1 MEIKQTISR
10 LFFVPTLNIP
20 REALKENNFI
30 NAYIGDCDREVNYEN
45 SVYLLF
51 QPLNTTK
58 FRHFLDEQY
67 EHNKLIVEDYDY
79 SDGYVV
85 VVYKLNE
92 KWKKDFDIIRTGK
105 YSTTSK
111 EFQKLFPRIIK
122 AKDNIGLHKDELSL
136 QLRIFNKTPDLRQY
150 WENKFDVILDE
161 EDEVWE
167 GWDEKNEMLNINS
180 LINDSTT
187 INR

>member
-1 MEIKQTISR
+1 MEIKPTISR
-10 LFFVPTLNIP
+10 LFFVPPLNIP
-20 REALKENNFI
+20 LEALKENGFI
-30 NAYIGDCDREVNYEN
+30 NAYIGDCNKEVNYEN

-51 QPLNTTK
+51 QPINDVK

-67 EHNKLIVEDYDY
+67 EKNPLIIEDYDY
-79 SDGYVV
+79 SYPEGYVV

-111 EFQKLFPRIIK
+111 SFQKLFPRVIK
-122 AKDNIGLHKDELSL
+122 AKDNFGLSKDELSL
-136 QLRIFNKTPDLRQY
+136 QLRIFTKTPDLRQY
-150 WENKFDVILDE
+150 WENKFDVVLDE

-167 GWDEKNEMLNINS
+167 GWNEENEILNINT
-180 LINDSTT
+180 LVNV
-187 INR
+187 

>member
-1 MEIKQTISR
+1 MDIKQTISR
-10 LFFVPTLNIP
+10 IFFVPTLNIP

-30 NAYIGDCDREVNYEN
+30 NAYIGDCNKEVNYEN

-51 QPLNTTK
+51 QPENATK

-67 EHNKLIVEDYDY
+67 EQNKLIIEDYDY
-79 SDGYVV
+79 PERYVV
-85 VVYKLNE
+85 VVYKLDE

-111 EFQKLFPRIIK
+111 GFQKLFPRVIK
-122 AKDNIGLHKDELSL
+122 LKDNLGRHNDQLSL
-136 QLRIFNKTPDLRQY
+136 QLRIFTKTPDLRQY
-150 WENKFDVILDE
+150 WEDKFDVCLDE

-167 GWDEKNEMLNINS
+167 GWDEKNEVLDINK
-180 LINDSTT
+180 IENE
-187 INR
+187 